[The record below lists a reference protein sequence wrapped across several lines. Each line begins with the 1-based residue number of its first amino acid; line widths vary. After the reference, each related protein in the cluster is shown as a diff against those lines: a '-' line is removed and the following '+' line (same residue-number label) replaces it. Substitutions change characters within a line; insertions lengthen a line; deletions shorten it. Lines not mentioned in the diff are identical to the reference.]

1 MVNCYMA
8 REARGIRES
17 VKAFTADELDLLAG
31 REHERCNA
39 ERLQKVWRQGS
50 QETSLK
56 KQSFLKP
63 RRDCDQKWKDMNRAM
78 VECIPDI
85 LTLPSIGYQISRL
98 GTGGK

>member
-1 MVNCYMA
+1 
-8 REARGIRES
+8 

-50 QETSLK
+50 QETTLQ